1 MVKVVC
7 VVDKVGTAL
16 DRLAK
21 GMAPYH
27 KNIEYHVVDVH
38 PKRPDPSQLA
48 EFEKHLDADIFDF
61 QYFRTAQLLMKMYD
75 LKGKKILTHNNP
87 YSIHESNW
95 EDFDF
100 VVANNLSIEKE
111 LVTITTKP
119 VEYIPLT
126 VDTDFWQFNPDWKPN
141 NKVLMVANRIESKKG
156 VKEVAQAC
164 KKAGAEFHLVGAISD
179 AEYFREVLQ
188 STEVH
193 FYQQITD
200 DELRK
205 LYHSCSLHICN
216 SVDNFESGTLPI
228 LEAMLCGT
236 PVLTRNVGHVPDLYN
251 GENLVLNENP
261 TNDVDSLA
269 DLIKSTLEDANK
281 LQDLREKAWQT
292 AKNRSHERRAYSYQ
306 GLYRKVLFD
315 QRPVTI
321 IMPVSDKPEITE
333 ESVKA
338 IEDQTYKNIELI
350 MINDGELPQ
359 PTANVPFFRYMENY
373 GSDYGLA
380 RARNKGIVESTGE
393 IIIFCD
399 QRIVME
405 PNAVEEFV
413 NHLAPRIWL
422 YGSKGVKKEFVENFS
437 AIHRDEIVRMGMFNE
452 RINLYGGMSQEIRVR
467 ARYQGIKTEYLDS
480 ARAKQ
485 IGKSSNKHRRKQEII
500 RMKNMLWK
508 MGLEQ

>member
-1 MVKVVC
+1 
-7 VVDKVGTAL
+7 
-16 DRLAK
+16 
-21 GMAPYH
+21 
-27 KNIEYHVVDVH
+27 
-38 PKRPDPSQLA
+38 
-48 EFEKHLDADIFDF
+48 
-61 QYFRTAQLLMKMYD
+61 
-75 LKGKKILTHNNP
+75 
-87 YSIHESNW
+87 
-95 EDFDF
+95 
-100 VVANNLSIEKE
+100 
-111 LVTITTKP
+111 
-119 VEYIPLT
+119 
-126 VDTDFWQFNPDWKPN
+126 
-141 NKVLMVANRIESKKG
+141 
-156 VKEVAQAC
+156 
-164 KKAGAEFHLVGAISD
+164 
-179 AEYFREVLQ
+179 
-188 STEVH
+188 
-193 FYQQITD
+193 
-200 DELRK
+200 
-205 LYHSCSLHICN
+205 
-216 SVDNFESGTLPI
+216 
-228 LEAMLCGT
+228 
-236 PVLTRNVGHVPDLYN
+236 
-251 GENLVLNENP
+251 
-261 TNDVDSLA
+261 
-269 DLIKSTLEDANK
+269 
-281 LQDLREKAWQT
+281 
-292 AKNRSHERRAYSYQ
+292 
-306 GLYRKVLFD
+306 
-315 QRPVTI
+315 
-321 IMPVSDKPEITE
+321 
-333 ESVKA
+333 
-338 IEDQTYKNIELI
+338 